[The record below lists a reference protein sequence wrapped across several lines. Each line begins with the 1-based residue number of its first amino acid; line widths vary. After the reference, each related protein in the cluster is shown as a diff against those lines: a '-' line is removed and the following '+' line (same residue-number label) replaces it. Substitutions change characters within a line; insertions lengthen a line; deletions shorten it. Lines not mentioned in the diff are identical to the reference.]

1 MNTIDDITLEISDS
15 SSPSKLNQKKL
26 EKISREIENEIMN
39 FKDHRILEVIVGG
52 SFAKGTWLENDTD
65 IDFFVMIEST
75 VERKEFEEIGK
86 SVGLFALRKYKP
98 YLRYSEHPYVE
109 GIVEGIVDGIDE
121 GIRINIVPC
130 YKVEKNKWKS
140 AADRSPFHTIFMQTS
155 LNGYLKGQVR
165 VLKKFL
171 KSIGIYGS
179 QISVSGFSGYV
190 TEVLVLK
197 YGSFRDVLETFADL
211 KSNYIIS
218 LESLNEKA
226 IGKFDSPIIIIDP
239 IDSNRNLGAAISS
252 ECLAKFV
259 LASRLFLKEPSIEF
273 FKRPRKSSSKIFNS
287 IKSNLLII
295 EFKIQKRSPDI
306 LWGQLKRKLTSISRQ
321 LENARFKVIK
331 KICFTDEKEHA
342 VFIFMIE
349 FMDLSKLNVNLG
361 PEIFRKNETNSFIKK
376 RGKGSIMLWTDDMR
390 IVCIEERKKTSIKEH
405 ASQIIQKD
413 IESGSRKGATLDLSN
428 GYSVYLGNERGKR
441 KLNGFVSTAIDF
453 MIRDGEFIKQ

>member
-15 SSPSKLNQKKL
+15 SYPSKSKQNKL
-26 EKISREIENEIMN
+26 EKISKEIENEIMN
-39 FKDHRILEVIVGG
+39 FKDNRILEVIVGG
-52 SFAKGTWLENDTD
+52 SFAKGTWLESDTD

-86 SVGLFALRKYKP
+86 SVGFYALKKYKP

-109 GIVEGIVDGIDE
+109 GKVD

-140 AADRSPFHTIFMQTS
+140 AADRSPFHTIFMQS
-155 LNGYLKGQVR
+155 RLNDFLKSQVR
-165 VLKKFL
+165 LLKKFL

-197 YGSFRDVLETFADL
+197 NGSFKNVLQTFADL
-211 KSNYIIS
+211 KPNYIIS

-273 FKRPRKSSSKIFNS
+273 FKRPRKSSTNIINS

-295 EFKIQKRSPDI
+295 EFKIHKRSPDI
-306 LWGQLKRKLTSISRQ
+306 LWGQLKRKLSSISKQ
-321 LENARFKVIK
+321 LEIARFKIIK
-331 KICFTDEKEHA
+331 KISFTDEKEYA

-349 FMDLSKLNVNLG
+349 FTSLSKLNLNLG
-361 PEIFRKNETNSFIKK
+361 PEIFRKDETNSFIKK
-376 RGKGSIMLWTDDMR
+376 RGKSSIMLWTDDMR
-390 IVCIEERKKTSIKEH
+390 IVSIEESKKTSIKEH

-413 IESGSRKGATLDLSN
+413 IESGSHTGATLDLSN
-428 GYSVYLGNERGKR
+428 GYSIYLGNER
-441 KLNGFVSTAIDF
+441 KLSGFISTAIDF
-453 MIRDGEFIKQ
+453 MVRDGEFIKQ

>member
-1 MNTIDDITLEISDS
+1 MNTIDDITREISDS

-39 FKDHRILEVIVGG
+39 FKDNRILEVIVGG
-52 SFAKGTWLENDTD
+52 SFAKGTWLEND
-65 IDFFVMIEST
+65 IDYFIMIEST

-86 SVGLFALRKYKP
+86 SVGFYALRKYKP

-109 GIVEGIVDGIDE
+109 GIVD

-140 AADRSPFHTIFMQTS
+140 AADRSPFHTIFMQSS
-155 LNGYLKGQVR
+155 LNDYLKGQVR

-197 YGSFRDVLETFADL
+197 YGSFRNVLQTFADL
-211 KSNYIIS
+211 KPNYIIS

-226 IGKFDSPIIIIDP
+226 TGKFDSPIIIIDP

-259 LASRLFLKEPSIEF
+259 LASRLFLNEPSIEF
-273 FKRPRKSSSKIFNS
+273 FKRPRKSSSKIINS
-287 IKSNLLII
+287 FKSNLLII

-306 LWGQLKRKLTSISRQ
+306 LWGQLKRKLASISKQ
-321 LENARFKVIK
+321 LENARFKIIK
-331 KICFTDEKEHA
+331 KICFTDEREHA
-342 VFIFMIE
+342 VFIFIIE
-349 FMDLSKLNVNLG
+349 FTNLPKLNLNLG

-376 RGKGSIMLWTDDMR
+376 RGKSSIMLWTDDVR
-390 IVCIEERKKTSIKEH
+390 IVSIEERKKTSIKEH

-413 IESGSRKGATLDLSN
+413 IESGSRMGATQDLSN
-428 GYSVYLGNERGKR
+428 GYSIYLGNER
-441 KLNGFVSTAIDF
+441 KLSDFISTAIDF
-453 MIRDGEFIKQ
+453 MVRDGEFIKQ

>member
-15 SSPSKLNQKKL
+15 SYPSKSKQNKL
-26 EKISREIENEIMN
+26 EKISKEIENEIMN
-39 FKDHRILEVIVGG
+39 FKDNRILEVIVGG

-86 SVGLFALRKYKP
+86 SVGFYALRKYKP

-109 GIVEGIVDGIDE
+109 GKVD

-140 AADRSPFHTIFMQTS
+140 AADRSPFHTIFMQS
-155 LNGYLKGQVR
+155 RLNDFLKSQVR

-197 YGSFRDVLETFADL
+197 YGSFRNVLQTFADL
-211 KSNYIIS
+211 KPNYIIS

-252 ECLAKFV
+252 ECLAKFA

-273 FKRPRKSSSKIFNS
+273 FKRPRKSSTNIINS

-306 LWGQLKRKLTSISRQ
+306 LWGQLKRKLTSISKQ
-321 LENARFKVIK
+321 LENARFKIIK
-331 KICFTDEKEHA
+331 KISFTDEKEHA

-349 FMDLSKLNVNLG
+349 YTNLPKLNLILG
-361 PEIFRKNETNSFIKK
+361 PEIFRKDETNSFIKK
-376 RGKGSIMLWTDDMR
+376 RGKSSIMLWTDDMR
-390 IVCIEERKKTSIKEH
+390 IVSIEERKKTSIKEH

-413 IESGSRKGATLDLSN
+413 IESGSHTGATLDLSN
-428 GYSVYLGNERGKR
+428 GYSIYLGNER
-441 KLNGFVSTAIDF
+441 KLSGFISTAIDF
-453 MIRDGEFIKQ
+453 MVRDGEFIKL

>member
-1 MNTIDDITLEISDS
+1 MNTIDNITLEISDS
-15 SSPSKLNQKKL
+15 SYPSKSKQNKL
-26 EKISREIENEIMN
+26 EKISKEIENEIMN
-39 FKDHRILEVIVGG
+39 FKDTRILEVIVGG
-52 SFAKGTWLENDTD
+52 SFAKGTWLESDTD

-86 SVGLFALRKYKP
+86 SVGFYALRKYKP

-109 GIVEGIVDGIDE
+109 GKVDVKGKVD

-140 AADRSPFHTIFMQTS
+140 AADRSPFHTIFMRS
-155 LNGYLKGQVR
+155 RLNDFLKSQVR
-165 VLKKFL
+165 ILKKFL
-171 KSIGIYGS
+171 KSFGIYGS

-197 YGSFRDVLETFADL
+197 YGSFKNVLQTFADL
-211 KSNYIIS
+211 KPNYIIS

-226 IGKFDSPIIIIDP
+226 IGRFDSPIIIIDP

-273 FKRPRKSSSKIFNS
+273 FKRPRKYSTNIINS

-295 EFKIQKRSPDI
+295 EFKIHKRSPDI
-306 LWGQLKRKLTSISRQ
+306 LWGQLKRKLSSISKQ
-321 LENARFKVIK
+321 LEIARFKIIK
-331 KICFTDEKEHA
+331 KISFTDEKEHA

-349 FMDLSKLNVNLG
+349 FTYLSKLNLNLG
-361 PEIFRKNETNSFIKK
+361 PEIFRKDETNSFIKK
-376 RGKGSIMLWTDDMR
+376 RGKSSIMFWTDDMR
-390 IVCIEERKKTSIKEH
+390 IVSIEESKKTSIKEH

-413 IESGSRKGATLDLSN
+413 IESGSHTGTTLDLSN
-428 GYSVYLGNERGKR
+428 GYSIYLGNER
-441 KLNGFVSTAIDF
+441 KLSGFISTAIDF
-453 MIRDGEFIKQ
+453 MVRDGEFIKQ

>member
-1 MNTIDDITLEISDS
+1 MNTIDDITREISDC

-26 EKISREIENEIMN
+26 EKITREIENEIMN
-39 FKDHRILEVIVGG
+39 FKDNRILEVIVGG

-86 SVGLFALRKYKP
+86 SVGFYALRKYKP

-109 GIVEGIVDGIDE
+109 GIVEGLVDRIVDGI
-121 GIRINIVPC
+121 RINVVPC

-140 AADRSPFHTIFMQTS
+140 AADRSPFHTIFMQSS
-155 LNGYLKGQVR
+155 LNDYLKGQVR

-197 YGSFRDVLETFADL
+197 YGSFRHVLQTFADL
-211 KSNYIIS
+211 KPNYIIS

-273 FKRPRKSSSKIFNS
+273 FKRPRKSSSKIINS

-349 FMDLSKLNVNLG
+349 FMNLSKLNLNLG

-405 ASQIIQKD
+405 ASQIILKD

-428 GYSVYLGNERGKR
+428 GYSVYLGNER
-441 KLNGFVSTAIDF
+441 KLNGFISTAIDF
-453 MIRDGEFIKQ
+453 MVRDGEFIKQ

>member
-1 MNTIDDITLEISDS
+1 MNTIDDITREISDS

-39 FKDHRILEVIVGG
+39 FKDKRILELIVGG

-86 SVGLFALRKYKP
+86 SVGLYALRKYKP

-140 AADRSPFHTIFMQTS
+140 AADRSPFHTIFMQS
-155 LNGYLKGQVR
+155 NLNDYLKGQVR

-197 YGSFRDVLETFADL
+197 YGSFRDVLQTFADL

-218 LESLNEKA
+218 IESLNEKA

-273 FKRPRKSSSKIFNS
+273 FKRPLKSSSKIINS

-349 FMDLSKLNVNLG
+349 FTNLSKLNLNLG
-361 PEIFRKNETNSFIKK
+361 PEIFRKHETDSFIKK
-376 RGKGSIMLWTDDMR
+376 RGKGSIMVWPDDMR
-390 IVCIEERKKTSIKEH
+390 IVSIEERKKTSIKEH

-413 IESGSRKGATLDLSN
+413 IESGSRKGATLDLTN
-428 GYSVYLGNERGKR
+428 GYSVYLGNER
-441 KLNGFVSTAIDF
+441 KLSGFISTAIDF
-453 MIRDGEFIKQ
+453 MVRDGEFIKQ

>member
-1 MNTIDDITLEISDS
+1 MNTIDDITLEISAS

-26 EKISREIENEIMN
+26 EKISREIGNEIMN
-39 FKDHRILEVIVGG
+39 FKDNRILEVIVGG

-75 VERKEFEEIGK
+75 VERKEFEEIGE
-86 SVGLFALRKYKP
+86 SVGFYALRKYKP

-109 GIVEGIVDGIDE
+109 GIVD

-140 AADRSPFHTIFMQTS
+140 AADRSPFHTIFMQSS
-155 LNGYLKGQVR
+155 LNDYLKGQVR

-197 YGSFRDVLETFADL
+197 YGSFRNVLQTFADL
-211 KSNYIIS
+211 KPNYIIS

-226 IGKFDSPIIIIDP
+226 TGKFDSPIIIIDP

-259 LASRLFLKEPSIEF
+259 LASRLFLNEPSIEF
-273 FKRPRKSSSKIFNS
+273 FKRPRKSSSKIINS
-287 IKSNLLII
+287 FKSNLLII
-295 EFKIQKRSPDI
+295 EFKIQERSPDI
-306 LWGQLKRKLTSISRQ
+306 LWGQLKRKLASISKQ
-321 LENARFKVIK
+321 LENARFKIIK
-331 KICFTDEKEHA
+331 KICFTDEREHA
-342 VFIFMIE
+342 VFIFIIE
-349 FMDLSKLNVNLG
+349 FTNLPKLNLNLG

-376 RGKGSIMLWTDDMR
+376 RGKSSIMLWTDDVR
-390 IVCIEERKKTSIKEH
+390 IVSIEERKKTSIKEH

-413 IESGSRKGATLDLSN
+413 IESGSRMGATQDLSN
-428 GYSVYLGNERGKR
+428 GYSIYLGNER
-441 KLNGFVSTAIDF
+441 KLSDFISTAIDF
-453 MIRDGEFIKQ
+453 MVRDGEFIKQ

>member
-1 MNTIDDITLEISDS
+1 MNTIDDITLEISAS

-26 EKISREIENEIMN
+26 EKISRELENEIMN

-86 SVGLFALRKYKP
+86 SVGFYALRKYKP

-109 GIVEGIVDGIDE
+109 GIVD

-140 AADRSPFHTIFMQTS
+140 AADRSPFHTIFMQSS
-155 LNGYLKGQVR
+155 LNDYLKGQVR

-197 YGSFRDVLETFADL
+197 YGSFRNVLQTFADL

-259 LASRLFLKEPSIEF
+259 LASRLFLNEPSIEF
-273 FKRPRKSSSKIFNS
+273 FKRPRKSSSKIINS
-287 IKSNLLII
+287 FKSNLLII
-295 EFKIQKRSPDI
+295 EFKIQERSPDI
-306 LWGQLKRKLTSISRQ
+306 LWGQLKRKLASISKQ
-321 LENARFKVIK
+321 LENARFKIIK
-331 KICFTDEKEHA
+331 KICFTDEREHA
-342 VFIFMIE
+342 VFIFIIE
-349 FMDLSKLNVNLG
+349 FTNLPKLNLNLG

-376 RGKGSIMLWTDDMR
+376 RGKSSIMLWTDDVR
-390 IVCIEERKKTSIKEH
+390 IVSIEERKKTSIKEH

-413 IESGSRKGATLDLSN
+413 IESGSRMGATQDLSN
-428 GYSVYLGNERGKR
+428 GYSIYLGNER
-441 KLNGFVSTAIDF
+441 KLSDFISTAIDF
-453 MIRDGEFIKQ
+453 MVRDGEFIKQ